1 MRGESTRVENPAQ
14 TAIQRLA
21 ALQDLDRIVR
31 ERTEQVQV
39 LKRDLDEAEHRLDQQ
54 RQIAEARRSE
64 RDALDAQRRELESA
78 IDADEARMKDRRMRL
93 NRVRNERELQALR
106 YEIEQGKEANRVRE
120 EELLTVLEAGEAAA
134 AAADTT
140 ASALV
145 EIEAGIQAQT
155 AEHLQR
161 IRDLEAAIER
171 ALTDRQQMVA
181 GLDRSLLRRYEQI
194 FARRGGT
201 AVVDVRNGICQ
212 GCFMNLPPQFF
223 NELQRATDVR
233 ACPNCHRILC
243 WRPE

>member
-1 MRGESTRVENPAQ
+1 MENPAQ

-21 ALQDLDRIVR
+21 ALQDLDRVVR
-31 ERTEQVQV
+31 EQTGQVQA
-39 LKRDLDEAEHRLDQQ
+39 LKKEIEAAEHQLGQQ
-54 RQIAEARRSE
+54 RQLAEARRSE
-64 RDALDAQRRELESA
+64 RDAIDAQRRELEGA
-78 IDADEARMKDRRMRL
+78 LEADEARMKDRRMRL

-120 EELLTVLEAGEAAA
+120 DELLGLIEAGEAAT
-134 AAADTT
+134 AAAD
-140 ASALV
+140 AAMHSLA
-145 EIEAGIQAQT
+145 EIESGLQTQT

-161 IRDLEAAIER
+161 IRELENAIER
-171 ALTDRQQMVA
+171 ALKERQQMTA
-181 GLDRSLLRRYEQI
+181 GLEASLLRRYEQV

-201 AVVDVRNGICQ
+201 AVVEVRNGTCQ

-243 WRPE
+243 WRAE